1 MWLGVSNQD
10 ARNDNLF
17 LYSTIDDLCV
27 ILFIQHL
34 LILITTPPRL
44 LMALKYNLRVL
55 LSTYKQVVQKSD
67 QLRRILSISM

>member
-10 ARNDNLF
+10 ARNNNLF

>member
-1 MWLGVSNQD
+1 MWMGVSNQD